1 MNSVNLLAKVA
12 DNATLDLAFH
22 WCCKSREHF
31 PESSDIWLV
40 SLTHFQMISFDFTSY
55 LYLIGC
61 GVCQKSLFDLS
72 IAISEYFKPVKA
84 KTHIGK
90 TFKINK
96 SFSKVYYENNR
107 TICKSA

>member
-1 MNSVNLLAKVA
+1 MCLNNIQITILNKCQDAVNA
-12 DNATLDLAFH
+12 
-22 WCCKSREHF
+22 
-31 PESSDIWLV
+31 
-40 SLTHFQMISFDFTSY
+40 ISFYARYINSDCKIKKDFAKFIGQSQKDDCNTNWISGADY
-55 LYLIGC
+55 L
-61 GVCQKSLFDLS
+61 
-72 IAISEYFKPVKA
+72 AVKA